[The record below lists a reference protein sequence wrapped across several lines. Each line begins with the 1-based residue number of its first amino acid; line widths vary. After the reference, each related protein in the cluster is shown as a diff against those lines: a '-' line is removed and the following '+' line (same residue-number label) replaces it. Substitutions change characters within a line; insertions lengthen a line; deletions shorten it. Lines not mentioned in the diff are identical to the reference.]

1 MEARAERGIITTR
14 VAEQGRPTPLASSTL
29 NDAADAAVVTN
40 GCSSK
45 HRCHNAKTIPSIV
58 EVLLQLVRD
67 TGLDRSALT
76 LDELVCTKQGT
87 LRLHPHPMPRRSV
100 SATAVSS
107 EFTRVSRK
115 RGEENLSLNFAL
127 GSTGSE
133 NAAMAKFSA
142 NLAAKITS

>member
-1 MEARAERGIITTR
+1 MEARAERGIITAR

-29 NDAADAAVVTN
+29 DDAADAAVVTN

-87 LRLHPHPMPRRSV
+87 LRLRPHPMPRRSV
-100 SATAVSS
+100 SATAVS
-107 EFTRVSRK
+107 EFRRVSRT

-133 NAAMAKFSA
+133 NDAMAKFSV
-142 NLAAKITS
+142 NLAVGTTS

>member
-87 LRLHPHPMPRRSV
+87 LRLRPHPMPRGSV
-100 SATAVSS
+100 SATAVS
-107 EFTRVSRK
+107 EFRRASRT

>member
-14 VAEQGRPTPLASSTL
+14 VAEQGGPTPLASSTL
-29 NDAADAAVVTN
+29 DDAADAAVVTN

-87 LRLHPHPMPRRSV
+87 LRLRPHRMPRRSV
-100 SATAVSS
+100 SATAVS
-107 EFTRVSRK
+107 EFRRVSRT
-115 RGEENLSLNFAL
+115 RGEESLSLNFAL